1 MPTRCS
7 RSRRFPPPFLGEEDE
22 IDVSLDGMTVKL
34 PHALLQPDYRDLFD
48 RIVDWAYDEA
58 LDA

>member
-1 MPTRCS
+1 
-7 RSRRFPPPFLGEEDE
+7 
-22 IDVSLDGMTVKL
+22 MTVKL